1 MIETKRKKF
10 KFKKVLNYLIGLGS
24 LSSPS
29 HIPIVA
35 RKVNSRLCY
44 DELAL
49 ADAQLG
55 ITKTVVGSQSSC
67 GLPTSVVEVACVY

>member
-1 MIETKRKKF
+1 MIKRKKLT
-10 KFKKVLNYLIGLGS
+10 FKKILNYLIGFGS
-24 LSSPS
+24 LSSS
-29 HIPIVA
+29 SQIPIIA

-44 DELAL
+44 DKLTL

-67 GLPTSVVEVACVY
+67 GLPTSVV